1 MASDAVTYS
10 QALALAKKGT
20 LTEAQFDY
28 WVQNDTPITAAQTS
42 AMQTALA
49 KMQTALAKIEGSQA
63 WVKNF
68 VNGQTPLDPLQPG
81 SAPSDALGALVP
93 SFTLDISGIAGWFI
107 RALKVICG
115 LGLMAIDVSKL
126 LNVDNKITQL
136 ASNLKRI
143 PVPV

>member
-20 LTEAQFDY
+20 VTEAQFDY

-42 AMQTALA
+42 A
-49 KMQTALAKIEGSQA
+49 MQTALAKIEGSQA

>member
-1 MASDAVTYS
+1 MP
-10 QALALAKKGT
+10 LR
-20 LTEAQFDY
+20 
-28 WVQNDTPITAAQTS
+28 TARH
-42 AMQTALA
+42 LR
-49 KMQTALAKIEGSQA
+49 
-63 WVKNF
+63 W
-68 VNGQTPLDPLQPG
+68 P
-81 SAPSDALGALVP
+81 LVP

-126 LNVDNKITQL
+126 LYVDNKITQL